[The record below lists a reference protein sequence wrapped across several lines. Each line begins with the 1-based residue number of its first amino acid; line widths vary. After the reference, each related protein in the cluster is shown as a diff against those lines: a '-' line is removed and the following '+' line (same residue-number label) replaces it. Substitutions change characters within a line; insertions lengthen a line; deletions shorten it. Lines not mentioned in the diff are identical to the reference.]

1 MEGNGLG
8 DTELDNIDN
17 SDIGCHQQR
26 LQNSLVTHENC
37 VLGQW
42 KQHGAHRGTEWGVKK
57 LGKCHARSSF
67 HSHGPASESCSLA
80 TKFSL
85 GATGLTSGLRMQE
98 LTYIGELQAFKRHL
112 TSTGHVYHYRL
123 LLCGTGLL
131 SPFSNCLCILT
142 ESSEKQKI

>member
-57 LGKCHARSSF
+57 LGKCHLRGSF

-85 GATGLTSGLRMQE
+85 GAHGSHLWSKNAGTYLHRRIAGLQE
-98 LTYIGELQAFKRHL
+98 TFDKHWTRLPLQAAFMWDW
-112 TSTGHVYHYRL
+112 TS
-123 LLCGTGLL
+123 
-131 SPFSNCLCILT
+131 
-142 ESSEKQKI
+142 ESLQ